1 MKVKESQISLALLA
15 TCVGLL
21 SAGVITIFRLAYEIP
36 LEHWLPNGNHEG
48 FESLSS
54 EGRILLLLGSTI
66 LLIALF
72 SRLQPRQRK
81 VGVAHVLQRI
91 EQHQGYLPKTNLL
104 AQFFGTIIALIGGH
118 SIGREGP
125 AVHIGAGTASQFGQ
139 LLKTPHH
146 RLRVLAAC
154 GVASAISASFNT
166 PMAGVIFAMEVVLL
180 EYSIKGFIPI
190 ILASVIGAIVTRAVF
205 GNETAFIVPSL
216 EMGSLLEIPYI
227 LLLALVCGMLG
238 SLYIASV
245 NFMQRWNKQPIWQ
258 TWGLLGICTALI
270 SLYLPEV
277 MGVGYDSVNAWLQ
290 GDTVLGLAI
299 ALLFAKLLLSGWA
312 SAVGFPGGLIGPSL
326 FMGAAIGAVM
336 GQLSSFFIPDYP
348 INIGFYAML
357 GMGAMMASVL
367 RAPLAAL
374 MALLELTANH
384 NIILPGML
392 AIVIASLTV
401 SEIFHFPS
409 IFRIQTKLAVN
420 NDPVRQ
426 LLRNTWVG
434 QVMSEDFNTSER
446 LINLASAQLMLSHQ
460 PAWIYLESEQQLL
473 LSTDLARFIENHIE
487 NQADSLIENHEESA
501 HPIDRLDTADPDHS
515 EIDCLLL
522 PGDRKMIKSISLMA
536 NLQNALDLMQQHHIE
551 WLVVHRDEQFNH
563 VVGIV
568 SREMIEQYYRYQPQL
583 IVS

>member
-15 TCVGLL
+15 TLVGLL
-21 SAGVITIFRLAYEIP
+21 SAGIITLFRLAYEMP
-36 LEHWLPNGNHEG
+36 LEHWMPNGSHEG

-54 EGRILLLLGSTI
+54 ETRILLLLGSTA
-66 LLIALF
+66 LLIAIF
-72 SRLQPRQRK
+72 SRLQPHQRK

-91 EQHQGYLPKTNLL
+91 EQHQGYLPRVNIL
-104 AQFFGTIIALIGGH
+104 AQFFGSIIALIGGH

-139 LLKTPHH
+139 WLKTPHH
-146 RLRVLAAC
+146 RLRVLTAC

-190 ILASVIGAIVTRAVF
+190 ILASVTGAIVSRAVF

-227 LLLALVCGMLG
+227 LLLALVCGGLG

-245 NFMQRWNKQPIWQ
+245 KFMQRWNVRPIWQ
-258 TWGLLGICTALI
+258 TWGLLGVCAALT
-270 SLYLPEV
+270 SVYLPEI
-277 MGVGYDSVNAWLQ
+277 MGIGYDSVNSWLQ
-290 GDTVLGLAI
+290 GEVVIGIGL

-336 GQLSSFFIPDYP
+336 GQLSAYLMPEYP

-374 MALLELTANH
+374 MALLELTANP
-384 NIILPGML
+384 NIIMPGMM

-401 SEIFHFPS
+401 SEIFHLPS
-409 IFRIQTKLAVN
+409 IFRIQTNLAVN

-446 LINLASAQLMLSHQ
+446 LINLASAQLILSNQ
-460 PAWIYLESEQQLL
+460 PSWIYLENDQQLL
-473 LSTDLARFIENHIE
+473 LSTDLVRFIESHTQDE
-487 NQADSLIENHEESA
+487 NEEKFNS
-501 HPIDRLDTADPDHS
+501 ADPDHL

-522 PGDRKMIKSISLMA
+522 PADRKMVKSISLMA

-551 WLVVHRDEQFNH
+551 WLVVHRDEQFNQ

-568 SREMIEQYYRYQPQL
+568 SREMIEQYYRYQPQS
-583 IVS
+583 IES